1 MHEQKEQDKE
11 EAFGNQSMK
20 YYLIDVSNSNIHT

>member
-1 MHEQKEQDKE
+1 MHEQKEQDK